1 LIEDDEAEAHR
12 LSATVDFSY
21 DHRSRLLN
29 GTEEQPDQGYL
40 DITSLTVDLAYRL
53 PAGFSARVRVPVDWK
68 LFHENIVGQD
78 VTISGLGDIELVGG
92 YDFLRRTRW
101 VGTAGLGVALPT
113 GETTKQPI
121 VGAAI
126 PTPLQLGTGTVDP
139 IFVASIAY
147 RPTPPLDVHLAGDGR
162 PVLYA
167 NGFNYQAASVF
178 GAAWGADY
186 RLLTARF
193 VPGLDLE
200 WAHTTHAK
208 VDGAEFPN
216 TGRDVIYVAPHVR
229 LRIAGGFSAE
239 AVFRVPVFQ
248 DVNATQFGETFQM
261 AFRLSYVSPP
271 LIAGDHEHHHDHDH
285 SIVITER

>member
-29 GTEEQPDQGYL
+29 GTEPLPDQGYF
-40 DITSLTVDLAYRL
+40 DITSLTLDLAYRL

-68 LFHENIVGQD
+68 LFHENVVGQD
-78 VTISGLGDIELVGG
+78 LTLSGLGDVELLGG
-92 YDFLRRTRW
+92 YDYLRSARW
-101 VGTAGLGVALPT
+101 VGTVGLGVALPT

-121 VGAAI
+121 VGAAV

-139 IFVASIAY
+139 ILVASIAF
-147 RPTPPLDVHLAGDGR
+147 RPTQPLDLHLAGDGR
-162 PVLYA
+162 PVLYT

-178 GAAWGADY
+178 GAALGADY
-186 RLLTARF
+186 RLLAARL

-208 VDGAEFPN
+208 LDGTEFPN
-216 TGRDVIYVAPHVR
+216 TGRDVIYVAPHARV
-229 LRIAGGFSAE
+229 RIAGGLFAE
-239 AVFRVPVFQ
+239 AVFRVPAFQ

-271 LIAGDHEHHHDHDH
+271 LVAREPDHHHDHEH
-285 SIVITER
+285 SIIVTER